1 MFLIGKINEIFL
13 EFVYFHTRMII
24 VVHKKKR
31 TKIQLLVNVICVQVP
46 KNMRDL
52 KKIKIFYKLF
62 HILI

>member
-24 VVHKKKR
+24 VVHKKR

-52 KKIKIFYKLF
+52 KKNKIFYKLF